1 MQARAASS
9 ETDSPLRKEAA
20 HLRHGEHK
28 YTWPAPPSPT
38 RPCRMPDF
46 VHTQQMVCLLEP
58 PPAPGEELEP
68 PPAPGEELEPPP
80 APGEEL
86 EPPPAPGEGD
96 APPAGDEGG
105 TMPAAGMVARA
116 RAGRAPGARGGGDEE
131 LEDDEDDDEDEEDEA
146 EDEEDGAPV
155 AAARRLAGAGATR
168 PAIGASNHLRPC
180 FVNLLFPS
188 SRVRSSHHCFLFV
201 AWNGIAGTRRRLNRS
216 RSISSPGSKVCWSMK
231 LAEEGPKRDRESAA
245 GACTA
250 GSGRATATVA
260 RHSTRRAAAAAW
272 RARQALTPP
281 GVRTARL

>member
-1 MQARAASS
+1 
-9 ETDSPLRKEAA
+9 
-20 HLRHGEHK
+20 
-28 YTWPAPPSPT
+28 
-38 RPCRMPDF
+38 MPDF
-46 VHTQQMVCLLEP
+46 VRTQQMVCLLEP
-58 PPAPGEELEP
+58 PPAPGEELK
-68 PPAPGEELEPPP
+68 PPP

-96 APPAGDEGG
+96 APPAGDEGV

-131 LEDDEDDDEDEEDEA
+131 LEDDEDDEDEEDEA

-201 AWNGIAGTRRRLNRS
+201 DWNGIAATRRRLNRS